1 MAQKVIW
8 LSDPIIKYYLFKCK
22 NLHLHVFFIL
32 SRFTLIKFYSTTIA
46 TKYLYTCISVHITI
60 LMNLISNKNIF
71 VECNFKNIII
81 IAFNVVK
88 KL

>member
-1 MAQKVIW
+1 MY
-8 LSDPIIKYYLFKCK
+8 SLFYP
-22 NLHLHVFFIL
+22 
-32 SRFTLIKFYSTTIA
+32 FTLIKFYSTTIA

-81 IAFNVVK
+81 IVFNVVK